1 MMSPDLLVVDA
12 RDNVAT
18 ALRPLE
24 KGESLEIEVGGRT
37 LQVTVLEPI
46 PFGHKIA
53 LSPLEKGNE
62 VRKYGEVIGVATRS
76 IVRGQHV
83 HVHNV
88 KGPETRR
95 GGV

>member
-1 MMSPDLLVVDA
+1 MSHDILVVDA

-24 KGESLEIEVGGRT
+24 KGESLEIEVGDSAIE
-37 LQVTVLEPI
+37 VTVLEPI

-53 LSPLEKGNE
+53 LADLEPGE
-62 VRKYGEVIGVATRS
+62 QVLKYGEVIGLATQR
-76 IVRGQHV
+76 IAKGQHV

-88 KGPETRR
+88 KGPETGRD
-95 GGV
+95 GS

>member
-1 MMSPDLLVVDA
+1 MPPDLLVVDA

-24 KGESLEIEVGGRT
+24 TGERLEMGVGDST
-37 LQVTVLEPI
+37 LEVTVLQPI
-46 PFGHKIA
+46 AFGHKIA
-53 LSPLEKGNE
+53 LVDLEPGE
-62 VRKYGEVIGVATRS
+62 HVLKYGEVMGLATQK
-76 IVRGQHV
+76 IAKGQHV

-95 GGV
+95 EGV

>member
-1 MMSPDLLVVDA
+1 MSPDILVVDA

-24 KGESLEIEVGGRT
+24 QREFLEMAVGDST
-37 LQVTVLEPI
+37 IKVTILEPI

-53 LSPLEKGNE
+53 LRDVQRGEPIL
-62 VRKYGEVIGVATRS
+62 KYGEVIGLATER
-76 IVRGQHV
+76 IARGEHV

-88 KGPETRR
+88 EGLQGR
-95 GGV
+95 GQQE